1 MLVKKRFLNWNCF
14 QVKVHFVDFG
24 NTEVISLRSIVFLS
38 HDFLSPAPFAQLYC
52 LYDVAVTSEELLV
65 EVHFDLDHCFQ
76 LLNILWNITKLVFF
90 IWVLVST
97 RTWIYAVYVLWKR
110 AKWNPG
116 MLLLFYHMLSAK
128 LISPSLQIKCES

>member
-1 MLVKKRFLNWNCF
+1 MHFDFLHAYIVAYMYLVKCFHACAPCCLIVNNKQSLTLFSFLPKAHVDEKKCFLNWNCF

-52 LYDVAVTSEELLV
+52 LYGVAVTSQELLV

-76 LLNILWNITKLVFF
+76 LLNIL
-90 IWVLVST
+90 
-97 RTWIYAVYVLWKR
+97 
-110 AKWNPG
+110 
-116 MLLLFYHMLSAK
+116 
-128 LISPSLQIKCES
+128 